1 MAIVINGSGTITGLS
16 VGGLPD
22 GIVDNDMLAGSISDS
37 KITGLS
43 SSKLT
48 GALPA
53 LDGSNLTGVSA
64 GKILQVKSAIWHPTS
79 AVSITNQM
87 WVTDLDIAITPTNA
101 SSRFVS
107 YITFGMLQ
115 QNADAK
121 YIEVRYYKDST
132 TIDGGGYGLGYSEL
146 NPGSLTNNYKP
157 HTYVF
162 EHNTTA
168 GNTTSRTYK
177 IRMNT
182 DGDWK
187 FHNNARNT
195 HVIMEYAV

>member
-22 GIVDNDMLAGSISDS
+22 GTVDNDTIASGVA
-37 KITGLS
+37 

-121 YIEVRYYKDST
+121 YIEVR
-132 TIDGGGYGLGYSEL
+132 LL
-146 NPGSLTNNYKP
+146 LVLLTPTK
-157 HTYVF
+157 
-162 EHNTTA
+162 
-168 GNTTSRTYK
+168 TTSEFSRSD
-177 IRMNT
+177 II
-182 DGDWK
+182 
-187 FHNNARNT
+187 FPSS
-195 HVIMEYAV
+195 